1 MRDASQNQGVNDG
14 SRGENIM
21 EKYSGYYNNF
31 MLNVLLERLIISWF
45 LNLVI
50 SLNFIFCS
58 VDGANV
64 DGEMILSALLFM

>member
-1 MRDASQNQGVNDG
+1 
-14 SRGENIM
+14 M

-50 SLNFIFCS
+50 SLNFIFCR